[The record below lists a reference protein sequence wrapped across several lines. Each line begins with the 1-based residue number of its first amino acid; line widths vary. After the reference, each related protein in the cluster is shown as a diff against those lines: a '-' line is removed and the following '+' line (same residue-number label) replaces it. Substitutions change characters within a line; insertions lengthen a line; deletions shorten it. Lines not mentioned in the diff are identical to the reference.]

1 MNILCLEPDVILAR
15 QYQKII
21 NLNNHKVTI
30 CLDPQA
36 AIEKIDQQKPDA
48 IIMEL
53 QLAPLSGLAFLH
65 ELRSYDDFI
74 GIPVYVYSSI
84 PEESFRA
91 DKQTWTDLGVA
102 KYFYKAT
109 HTINI
114 VISYIER
121 ET

>member
-15 QYQKII
+15 QYQKI
-21 NLNNHKVTI
+21 LTKNNHNVTI

-36 AIEKIDQQKPDA
+36 AIEKIDQHKPDA

-65 ELRSYDDFI
+65 ELRSYDDFME
-74 GIPVYVYSSI
+74 IPVYVYSCI
-84 PEESFRA
+84 PNESFKA
-91 DKQTWTDLGVA
+91 DVQTWSDLGVI

-109 HTINI
+109 DDINT
-114 VISYIER
+114 VISSIKSQ
-121 ET
+121 